1 MNRLPAPKKQT
12 QSKPISERPISE
24 PKECQENK
32 ALGFKIF
39 LIDNRK
45 LIRYKIKGKLIN
57 LFLEAR
63 TMKQQTFFKA
73 VLCCSLMVLIM
84 LSAQV
89 RAQSARSRGRGLYGD
104 WQVMVNYD
112 GGRRFGSILSFSRDS
127 EGNQTGSWISFMGLS
142 ELKDVKYEEG
152 QISFSRVSRGRDGE
166 SRTSNFKGTIKDGIL
181 SGTLSSDRGEN
192 KLEGKR
198 SPRVSR
204 AVGSWAMKYKFGER
218 EITSTFIVKA
228 DKEGNLTAEWQGRR
242 SKSEITDLQYERG
255 NLTFKRKSTYQDRQ
269 FESTFEGTVRGDT
282 LSGVIKSQRGETT
295 VEGTRIGAAVIGTW
309 NLELTSERG
318 TRKQRLRVNSDMSG
332 LYGATPVKKV
342 NLEDDKVSF
351 KIVLEFG
358 ERKFEMNFEGKL
370 EDSKLTG
377 ELTSERGSQKIKGT
391 KVVRTF
397 GRRSRS

>member
-12 QSKPISERPISE
+12 QSNPISERPISE

-112 GGRRFGSILSFSRDS
+112 GRQFGSILSFSRDR

-142 ELKDVKYEEG
+142 ELQDVKYEEG
-152 QISFSRVSRGRDGE
+152 QLSFSRVSRGRDGE
-166 SRTSNFKGTIKDGIL
+166 SRTSSFKGTIKDGIL

-192 KLEGKR
+192 TLEGKR

-218 EITSTFIVKA
+218 EITSTFVVKA
-228 DKEGNLTAEWQGRR
+228 DKEGNLTAQWQGRR

-269 FESTFEGTVRGDT
+269 FESTFEGTIRGDT

>member
-1 MNRLPAPKKQT
+1 
-12 QSKPISERPISE
+12 
-24 PKECQENK
+24 
-32 ALGFKIF
+32 
-39 LIDNRK
+39 
-45 LIRYKIKGKLIN
+45 
-57 LFLEAR
+57 
-63 TMKQQTFFKA
+63 MKQQTFFKA

-89 RAQSARSRGRGLYGD
+89 NAQSARSRGRGLYGD
-104 WQVMVNYD
+104 WQVKINYD
-112 GGRRFGSILSFSRDS
+112 GGQFDSILSFSRDR
-127 EGNQTGSWISFMGLS
+127 EGNQTGIWISFMGLS
-142 ELKDVKYEEG
+142 ELKDFKYEEG
-152 QISFSRVSRGRDGE
+152 QLSFSRVSRGRDGE

-204 AVGSWAMKYKFGER
+204 AVGSWALKYKFGER

-228 DKEGNLTAEWQGRR
+228 DKEGNLTAQWQGRR
-242 SKSEITDLQYERG
+242 SESEITDLQYERG
-255 NLTFKRKSTYQDRQ
+255 NLTFKRKSTYQERER
-269 FESTFEGTVRGDT
+269 ESAFEGTIRGDT
-282 LSGVIKSQRGETT
+282 LSGVMKSQRGETT
-295 VEGTRIGAAVIGTW
+295 VEGTRIGAAIIGTW
-309 NLELTSERG
+309 NLEVTSERG
-318 TRKQRLRVNSDMSG
+318 SRKQRLRVNSDMSG
-332 LYGATPVKKV
+332 LYGAIPVKKV
-342 NLEDDKVSF
+342 NLEDGKVSF

-397 GRRSRS
+397 GRRSTR

>member
-1 MNRLPAPKKQT
+1 
-12 QSKPISERPISE
+12 
-24 PKECQENK
+24 
-32 ALGFKIF
+32 
-39 LIDNRK
+39 
-45 LIRYKIKGKLIN
+45 
-57 LFLEAR
+57 
-63 TMKQQTFFKA
+63 MKQQTFFKA

-84 LSAQV
+84 LSAQL
-89 RAQSARSRGRGLYGD
+89 RAQSSRSRGRGLYGD

-112 GGRRFGSILSFSRDS
+112 GGQYGSILSFSRDR
-127 EGNQTGSWISFMGLS
+127 EGNQTGSWISFFQVY
-142 ELKDVKYEEG
+142 ELKDIKYEEG
-152 QISFSRVSRGRDGE
+152 QLSFSRVSRGRDGE
-166 SRTSNFKGTIKDGIL
+166 SWTTNFKGTIKDGIL
-181 SGTLSSDRGEN
+181 SGTHSSNRGEN

-269 FESTFEGTVRGDT
+269 FESTFEGTIRGNT

-295 VEGTRIGAAVIGTW
+295 VEGTRIGAAIIGTW
-309 NLELTSERG
+309 NLEIASERG
-318 TRKQRLRVNSDMSG
+318 SRKQRLRVNSDMSG
-332 LYGATPVKKV
+332 LYGANPVKKV
-342 NLEDDKVSF
+342 NLEDNKVSF
-351 KIVLEFG
+351 KIVLEFR
-358 ERKFEMNFEGKL
+358 ERKYEISFEGKL

-377 ELTSERGSQKIKGT
+377 ELTSERGSQKITGT

-397 GRRSRS
+397 GRRSRT

>member
-1 MNRLPAPKKQT
+1 
-12 QSKPISERPISE
+12 
-24 PKECQENK
+24 
-32 ALGFKIF
+32 
-39 LIDNRK
+39 
-45 LIRYKIKGKLIN
+45 
-57 LFLEAR
+57 
-63 TMKQQTFFKA
+63 MKQQTFFKA
-73 VLCCSLMVLIM
+73 VLCCSMIVLIM

-89 RAQSARSRGRGLYGD
+89 NAQSARSRGRGLYGD